1 VHIAF
6 AARTFVAAAYVFAL
20 AVHGRLGGAAA
31 LLALALAAIWAVALL
46 RDRRTAGHT
55 RSIRSGSST
64 VSPRPIGWMPVRP
77 WWRARVR

>member
-6 AARTFVAAAYVFAL
+6 AARTFVASAYVLAL
-20 AVHGRLGGAAA
+20 GIHGRLAGAAA
-31 LLALALAAIWAVALL
+31 LLAVALAGIWAVALL
-46 RDRRTAGHT
+46 RDLRTRHT

-77 WWRARVR
+77 WSRARVR